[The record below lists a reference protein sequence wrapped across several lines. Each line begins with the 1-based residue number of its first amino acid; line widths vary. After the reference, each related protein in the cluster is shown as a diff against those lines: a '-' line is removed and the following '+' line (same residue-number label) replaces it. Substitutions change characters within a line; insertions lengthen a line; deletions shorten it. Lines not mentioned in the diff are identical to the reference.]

1 MMRRGILYPSVVILA
16 ALVLSGCSPYMR
28 GNVKLSQK
36 QYTAAIAD
44 YQEAL
49 AHDPD
54 HWQARR
60 QLGYAYIKAG
70 EYDKAIDELNKVR
83 RQRPDD
89 PDATYYLGLARLD
102 REELPEAAQI
112 WKTYK
117 NPEKPLVAEAI
128 RRQLTVVE
136 IAESLRLA
144 KQALAEEAKLQA
156 TPPKPG
162 TVAVFY
168 FKDLTPDKSLR
179 PLQKALAMMVIT
191 DLAQVRSL
199 QVVERLQV
207 QALLSEM
214 QLGQTG
220 IVEEGTA
227 PRAGRLLGAESLI
240 VGTFEP
246 GSLVIKTSVASASKQ
261 DVVGSFSLKGEEQ
274 KFFELEKEIVYN
286 VLKVLRISPTPEE
299 QKVLGVYQTRNLEA
313 VTYFGQGLDA
323 LDEGSWKQAR
333 NLFQKA
339 VTEDP
344 GFALARW
351 WRDSSPDAGTPGIG
365 TLGDMSGPDLGALAD
380 AAVAEASAAQ
390 GSAGQAE
397 GPGGAGN
404 GGEAGQGTGGVGV
417 GW

>member
-1 MMRRGILYPSVVILA
+1 MMRRGILGASVVFLGVW
-16 ALVLSGCSPYMR
+16 VLSGCSAYTS
-28 GNVKLSQK
+28 GNVKLGLK
-36 QYTAAIAD
+36 QYPAAIAD

-49 AHDPD
+49 AKDPD

-60 QLGYAYIKAG
+60 QLGYAYIKTG
-70 EYDKAIDELNKVR
+70 QYDKAIEELTKVL
-83 RQRPDD
+83 QERPGD
-89 PDATYYLGLARLD
+89 PDATYYLGLARL
-102 REELPEAAQI
+102 ENEQLPKAAET
-112 WKTYK
+112 WKTYENK
-117 NPEKPLVAEAI
+117 EKPLVAEAI
-128 RRQLTVVE
+128 RRQVTVVE
-136 IAESLRLA
+136 IVESLRFA
-144 KQALAEEAKLQA
+144 KRALAEEAKLQA

-168 FKDLTPDKSLR
+168 FKDLTPDQSLR

-191 DLAQVRSL
+191 DFAQVRSL
-199 QVVERLQV
+199 QVVERLQI

-220 IVEEGTA
+220 IVEARTA

-246 GSLVIKTSVASASKQ
+246 GSLVVKTSVASASKQ

-274 KFFELEKEIVYN
+274 KFFDLEKEIVYN
-286 VLKVLRISPTPEE
+286 VLRVLRVSPTPEE
-299 QKVLGVYQTRNLEA
+299 QRLLGVYQTRNLHA

-323 LDEGSWKQAR
+323 LDEGNWKGAR

-344 GFALARW
+344 EFALARY
-351 WRDSSPDAGTPGIG
+351 WRDSCPDAGTPGMG
-365 TLGDMSGPDLGALAD
+365 TLGGISGPDLGAVAD
-380 AAVAEASAAQ
+380 AAVAEASSAQ
-390 GSAGQAE
+390 GSAGEAE
-397 GPGGAGN
+397 GRGGAGT
-404 GGEAGQGTGGVGV
+404 GGEGTGSVGV

>member
-1 MMRRGILYPSVVILA
+1 MMRKICQLLGIVV
-16 ALVLSGCSPYMR
+16 LVAFGLSGCSAYMA
-28 GNVKLSQK
+28 GNLKLSQK
-36 QYTAAIAD
+36 QYEAAIAD

-49 AHDPD
+49 AKDPD

-70 EYDKAIDELNKVR
+70 QADKAIEELTKVLQ
-83 RQRPDD
+83 QRPGD

-102 REELPEAAQI
+102 NEQLPKAAQT

-117 NPEKPLVAEAI
+117 NTEKPMVAEAI
-128 RRQLTVVE
+128 RRQVTVVE
-136 IAESLRLA
+136 IAASLRLA
-144 KQALAEEAKLQA
+144 KQAIAEEAKLQA

-168 FKDLTPDKSLR
+168 FKDLSPDKSLR
-179 PLQKALAMMVIT
+179 SLQKALAMMVIT
-191 DLAQVRSL
+191 DLAQVQSL
-199 QVVERLQV
+199 KVVERLQV

-220 IVEEGTA
+220 IVEERTA

-286 VLKVLRISPTPEE
+286 VLKVLRVSPTPEE
-299 QKVLGVYQTRNLEA
+299 QKLLGVYQTRNLQA

-323 LDEGSWKQAR
+323 LDEGNWKGAR

-339 VTEDP
+339 VAEDP
-344 GFALARW
+344 GFALARY

-365 TLGDMSGPDLGALAD
+365 ALGGMSGPDLGAVAD
-380 AAVAEASAAQ
+380 AAVAEATAAQ
-390 GSAGQAE
+390 GAEGQAQ
-397 GPGGAGN
+397 GGGN
-404 GGEAGQGTGGVGV
+404 GSEAGQGSGSVGV
-417 GW
+417 SW

>member
-1 MMRRGILYPSVVILA
+1 MRRGILCAGVVFLA
-16 ALVLSGCSPYMR
+16 AWVLSGCSAYMR
-28 GNVKLSQK
+28 GNFKVSEK
-36 QYTAAIAD
+36 QYAEAIAD

-49 AHDPD
+49 AKDPD

-70 EYDKAIDELNKVR
+70 QQDKAVDELTKALQ
-83 RQRPDD
+83 QRPGD
-89 PDATYYLGLARLD
+89 PDATYYLGLAQLKN
-102 REELPEAAQI
+102 EQLPTATQT

-117 NPEKPLVAEAI
+117 NTEKPLVAEAI
-128 RRQLTVVE
+128 RRQVTVVE

-144 KQALAEEAKLQA
+144 KAALAEEAKLQA

-168 FKDLTPDKSLR
+168 FKDLTPDRSLR
-179 PLQKALAMMVIT
+179 PLQKAMAMMVIT

-220 IVEEGTA
+220 IVEERTA

-246 GSLVIKTSVASASKQ
+246 GSVVVKTSVASSSKQ

-274 KFFELEKEIVYN
+274 KFFELEKEIVFN
-286 VLKVLRISPTPEE
+286 VLKVLRVSPTPEE
-299 QKVLGVYQTRNLEA
+299 QKLLGVYQTKNLQA

-323 LDEGSWKQAR
+323 LDEGNWKEAR
-333 NLFQKA
+333 NLFEKA
-339 VTEDP
+339 VAKDP

-351 WRDSSPDAGTPGIG
+351 WRDSSPDAGTPGMG
-365 TLGDMSGPDLGALAD
+365 SLGGLTGAALGDVAD
-380 AAVAEASAAQ
+380 AAVAEASTAQ
-390 GSAGQAE
+390 ASAGQAE

-404 GGEAGQGTGGVGV
+404 GGEAGGQGTGGVGV

>member
-1 MMRRGILYPSVVILA
+1 MRKILQRVGMVV
-16 ALVLSGCSPYMR
+16 LVTFGLCGCSAYMA
-28 GNVKLSQK
+28 GNLELSQQK
-36 QYTAAIAD
+36 YDAAISD
-44 YQEAL
+44 FQEAL
-49 AHDPD
+49 AKDPD

-70 EYDKAIDELNKVR
+70 QYDKAIEELTKVLQ
-83 RQRPDD
+83 QRPGD
-89 PDATYYLGLARLD
+89 PDATYYLGLAQLKN
-102 REELPEAAQI
+102 EQLPKATQA

-117 NPEKPLVAEAI
+117 NTEKPLVAEAI
-128 RRQLTVVE
+128 RRQVTVVE

-144 KQALAEEAKLQA
+144 KQAIAEEAKLEA

-168 FKDLTPDKSLR
+168 FKDLSPDKSLR

-199 QVVERLQV
+199 EVVERLQV

-220 IVEEGTA
+220 IVEERTA

-246 GSLVIKTSVASASKQ
+246 GSLVIKTSVASTSKK

-274 KFFELEKEIVYN
+274 KFFELEKEIVSN

-299 QKVLGVYQTRNLEA
+299 QKLLGTYQTRNLQA

-323 LDEGSWKQAR
+323 LDEGNWKEAR

-339 VTEDP
+339 VAEDS

-351 WRDSSPDAGTPGIG
+351 WRDSSPDAGTPGMG
-365 TLGDMSGPDLGALAD
+365 SLGGMTGAAIADVAD
-380 AAVAEASAAQ
+380 AAVAEASSGVG
-390 GSAGQAE
+390 GSAD

-404 GGEAGQGTGGVGV
+404 GGDGSTGGGAGGVGV

>member
-1 MMRRGILYPSVVILA
+1 MRRGILCAGLVFLA
-16 ALVLSGCSPYMR
+16 AWFLSGCSAYMR
-28 GNVKLSQK
+28 GNAKLSQK
-36 QYTAAIAD
+36 QYAGAIAD

-49 AHDPD
+49 AQDPD

-60 QLGYAYIKAG
+60 QLGYAYIEAG
-70 EYDKAIDELNKVR
+70 QYDKAVEELTKVLQ
-83 RQRPDD
+83 QRPGD
-89 PDATYYLGLARLD
+89 PDATYYLGLAQLKN
-102 REELPEAAQI
+102 EQLPKATQT

-117 NPEKPLVAEAI
+117 NTEKPLVAEAI
-128 RRQLTVVE
+128 RRQVTVVE

-168 FKDLTPDKSLR
+168 FKDLTPDRSLR

-214 QLGQTG
+214 ELGQTG
-220 IVEEGTA
+220 IVEERTA

-246 GSLVIKTSVASASKQ
+246 GSLVVKTSVASSSKQ

-274 KFFELEKEIVYN
+274 KFFELEKDIVFN
-286 VLKVLRISPTPEE
+286 VLKVLRVSPTAEE
-299 QKVLGVYQTRNLEA
+299 QKLLGVYQTTNLQA

-323 LDEGSWKQAR
+323 LDQGNWKEAR
-333 NLFQKA
+333 NLFHKA
-339 VTEDP
+339 VAEDP
-344 GFALARW
+344 RFALARW
-351 WRDSSPDAGTPGIG
+351 WRDSCPDAGTPGMG
-365 TLGDMSGPDLGALAD
+365 SLGGMTGPALGDVAAG
-380 AAVAEASAAQ
+380 AVAEASSAQ
-390 GSAGQAE
+390 GAAGQAE

-404 GGEAGQGTGGVGV
+404 GGEAGQGSGGVGV

>member
-1 MMRRGILYPSVVILA
+1 MRRGILCASVVFLA
-16 ALVLSGCSPYMR
+16 AWVLSGCSAYMR
-28 GNVKLSQK
+28 GNAKFSEK
-36 QYTAAIAD
+36 QYAAAIAD

-49 AHDPD
+49 AKDPD

-70 EYDKAIDELNKVR
+70 QYDKAIEELTKVLQ
-83 RQRPDD
+83 QRPGD
-89 PDATYYLGLARLD
+89 PDATYYLGLARL
-102 REELPEAAQI
+102 ENEQLPKATQT

-117 NPEKPLVAEAI
+117 NTEKPLVAEAI
-128 RRQLTVVE
+128 RRQVTVVE
-136 IAESLRLA
+136 IAESLRVA
-144 KQALAEEAKLQA
+144 KQALAEEARLQA

-168 FKDLTPDKSLR
+168 FKDLSPDKSLR

-220 IVEEGTA
+220 IVEERTA

-246 GSLVIKTSVASASKQ
+246 GSLVIKSSVASASKQ

-274 KFFELEKEIVYN
+274 KFFELEKEIVFN
-286 VLKVLRISPTPEE
+286 VLKVLRVSPTPEE
-299 QKVLGVYQTRNLEA
+299 QKLLGVYQTRNLQA

-323 LDEGSWKQAR
+323 LDEGNWKGAR

-339 VTEDP
+339 VAEDP
-344 GFALARW
+344 GFALARY
-351 WRDSSPDAGTPGIG
+351 WRDASPDAGTPGIG
-365 TLGDMSGPDLGALAD
+365 ALGGMSGPDLGAVAD
-380 AAVAEASAAQ
+380 AAVAEASSAEA
-390 GSAGQAE
+390 GSAE
-397 GPGGAGN
+397 GPGGGGN
-404 GGEAGQGTGGVGV
+404 GGEGTAGGSTGGVGV

>member
-1 MMRRGILYPSVVILA
+1 MMRRGILCASVVFLA
-16 ALVLSGCSPYMR
+16 AWVLSGCSAYMM
-28 GNVKLSQK
+28 GNVKLSLK
-36 QYTAAIAD
+36 QYAAAIAD

-49 AHDPD
+49 AKDPD
-54 HWQARR
+54 HWEARR

-70 EYDKAIDELNKVR
+70 QYDKAIEELTKVLQ
-83 RQRPDD
+83 QRPAD
-89 PDATYYLGLARLD
+89 PDAPYYLGLARLD
-102 REELPEAAQI
+102 NEQLPKAAQT
-112 WKTYK
+112 WKTYEDK
-117 NPEKPLVAEAI
+117 EKPLVAEAI
-128 RRQLTVVE
+128 RRQVTVVE
-136 IAESLRLA
+136 IAESLRFA
-144 KQALAEEAKLQA
+144 KVALAEEAKLQA

-220 IVEEGTA
+220 IVEARTA

-246 GSLVIKTSVASASKQ
+246 GSLVVKTSVASASKQ

-286 VLKVLRISPTPEE
+286 VLKVLRVSPTPEE
-299 QKVLGVYQTRNLEA
+299 QRLLGVYQTTNLQA

-323 LDEGSWKQAR
+323 LDEGNWKGAR

-344 GFALARW
+344 EFALARYW
-351 WRDSSPDAGTPGIG
+351 KDSCPDAGTPGMG
-365 TLGDMSGPDLGALAD
+365 ALGGMSGPDLGAVAD
-380 AAVAEASAAQ
+380 AAVAEASSAQ
-390 GSAGQAE
+390 GTAGQTE
-397 GPGGAGN
+397 GPSGAGN
-404 GGEAGQGTGGVGV
+404 GGGAGQGTGGVGV

>member
-1 MMRRGILYPSVVILA
+1 MMRRGILCAGVVFLA
-16 ALVLSGCSPYMR
+16 AWVLSGCSAYMR
-28 GNVKLSQK
+28 GNVKLDLK
-36 QYTAAIAD
+36 QYAAAIAD

-49 AHDPD
+49 AKDPD

-70 EYDKAIDELNKVR
+70 HYDKAIEELTKVLQ
-83 RQRPDD
+83 QRPGD
-89 PDATYYLGLARLD
+89 PDATYYLGLAQLKN
-102 REELPEAAQI
+102 EQLPKATEA

-117 NPEKPLVAEAI
+117 NTEKPLVAEAI
-128 RRQLTVVE
+128 RRQVTVVE

-144 KQALAEEAKLQA
+144 KQAIADEAKLKA

-168 FKDLTPDKSLR
+168 FKDLTPDRSLQ

-199 QVVERLQV
+199 QVLERLQV

-220 IVEEGTA
+220 IVEERTA

-246 GSLVIKTSVASASKQ
+246 GSVVVKTSVASTSKQ
-261 DVVGSFSLKGEEQ
+261 DVVGSFSLKAEEQ
-274 KFFELEKEIVYN
+274 KFFELEKEIVSN
-286 VLKVLRISPTPEE
+286 VLKVLRVSPTPEE
-299 QKVLGVYQTRNLEA
+299 QKLLGVYQTTNLQA

-323 LDEGSWKQAR
+323 LDEGNWKEAR
-333 NLFQKA
+333 KLFQKA
-339 VTEDP
+339 VDEDP

-351 WRDSSPDAGTPGIG
+351 WRDSSPDAGTPGMG
-365 TLGDMSGPDLGALAD
+365 SLGGMTGAALGDVAD
-380 AAVAEASAAQ
+380 AAVAEASAPEGESGA
-390 GSAGQAE
+390 
-397 GPGGAGN
+397 GPGGGGN